1 MPSTAPGEN
10 ADESLRV
17 VRAVA
22 LKVSGSDLSP
32 EALTG
37 HASAL
42 RQLAGLPQDRLTS
55 SARRTLSK
63 RGELDPL
70 WWLKLATEN
79 TPASTRAPAT
89 LADVERILDRLM
101 GTERRVEFPLRGR
114 RSTSAP
120 RPTACAAG
128 ALCTGCGAVMGL
140 GSVCGCRATENAGR
154 CNN

>member
-1 MPSTAPGEN
+1 MPPNAPGDH
-10 ADESLRV
+10 ADESLWV

-22 LKVSGSDLSP
+22 LTVSGNDLSQKV
-32 EALTG
+32 LTD

-42 RQLAGLPQDRLTS
+42 RQLAGLPPDRLTS

-70 WWLKLATEN
+70 WWIKLATES
-79 TPASTRAPAT
+79 TPVSTRAPAT

-101 GTERRVEFPLRGR
+101 GTEMRVEVPLKGR
-114 RSTSAP
+114 RSTSVP
-120 RPTACAAG
+120 RPTARAAG

-140 GSVCGCRATENAGR
+140 GSVCGCRAAENAGR